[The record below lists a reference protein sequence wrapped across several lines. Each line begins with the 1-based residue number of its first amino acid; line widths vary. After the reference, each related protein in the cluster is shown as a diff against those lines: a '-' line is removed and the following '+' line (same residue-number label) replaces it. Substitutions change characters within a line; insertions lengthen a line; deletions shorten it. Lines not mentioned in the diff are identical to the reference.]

1 MLISYA
7 QCRASEQDPLS
18 GKPAAAKSLWMD
30 AAPLKIRASDSACR
44 KMVHPGASK
53 G

>member
-1 MLISYA
+1 MLITYA
-7 QCRASEQDPLS
+7 QCRASEQDLLS
-18 GKPAAAKSLWMD
+18 GKPAAAKSLGMD
-30 AAPLKIRASDSACR
+30 AAAQEIRASGIVCM